1 MSENYYDVLGVEP
14 EASRDELRA
23 AYRSRVDDLTAARD
37 KKGVN
42 ERQLQENREEV
53 ARVRSAWNVL
63 SDPFQRQR
71 YDAQVVGASDSE
83 PGGEVEI
90 VDDDEQPGTELTGWR
105 RLLAPPPPKPKA
117 AAGASGGRGGAR
129 GGGGDRPTPP
139 RREPTIPIPPG
150 VRLAEPKVR
159 GMATLFDVAIVL
171 VILYAVQF
179 LAPTMIQSDYREKVD
194 QIASLNDAQDAQ
206 DGIDDADEAID
217 DADQA
222 ISEAESAGRN
232 QDLRDAQADRRDA
245 VRDRRDAQRD
255 FRDAQKDF
263 NEKQRDQDLQNV
275 TLPHDNDQLE
285 NQADTLESDIQGTTL
300 ITAGITLVLA
310 LAYLVPMTAITGRTL
325 GMRGR
330 KIRVVRV
337 DGSPVGWIPAFA
349 RFFIPMIFA
358 VATPIAGLIGPLIAV
373 AVVAWAFRDPN
384 GQGLHDKAARTLVV
398 EE

>member
-1 MSENYYDVLGVEP
+1 VSEDHYDVLGVDP
-14 EASRDELRA
+14 DASRDDLRA
-23 AYRSRVDDLTAARD
+23 AYRARVDELTAARD
-37 KKGVN
+37 KKGVT

-71 YDAQVVGASDSE
+71 YDAQATGGDAE
-83 PGGEVEI
+83 PGSEVEI
-90 VDDDEQPGTELTGWR
+90 VDDDAPQGTQLTGWR
-105 RLLAPPPPKPKA
+105 KLMAPPPPKP
-117 AAGASGGRGGAR
+117 AGAGGGRGGAR
-129 GGGGDRPTPP
+129 GGGGDRTPPP

-150 VRLAEPKVR
+150 IRLAEPKMR

-194 QIASLNDAQDAQ
+194 QIASLNEAQDAQ
-206 DGIDDADEAID
+206 DEIDDANDAID
-217 DADQA
+217 DADDA
-222 ISEAESAGRN
+222 IAKAESAGRN
-232 QDLRDAQADRRDA
+232 QDLRDAQADRSDA
-245 VRDRRDAQRD
+245 VKDRRDAQRD

-263 NEKQRDQDLQNV
+263 NEKQRDQGLQNV
-275 TLPHDNDQLE
+275 TLPHDNDQLD
-285 NQADTLESDIQGTTL
+285 NQASKLEEDIQGTTL
-300 ITAGITLVLA
+300 AVAAITLVFA

-330 KIRVVRV
+330 KLRVVRV
-337 DGSPVGWIPAFA
+337 DGSPVGWFGAFA

-358 VATPIAGLIGPLIAV
+358 VSTPVAGLIGPLIAV

-398 EE
+398 EA